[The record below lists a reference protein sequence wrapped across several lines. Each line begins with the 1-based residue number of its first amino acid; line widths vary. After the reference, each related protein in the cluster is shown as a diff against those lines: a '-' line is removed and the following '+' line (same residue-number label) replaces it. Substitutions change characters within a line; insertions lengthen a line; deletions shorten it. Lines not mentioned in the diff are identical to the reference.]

1 MSTLIERMI
10 LRARAPLSSLEP
22 IAPVRFALRQQID
35 ETPFTEVA
43 AEPAEAPDHSL
54 PPPPRAIG
62 QNALPG
68 ERPPSPGLVP
78 PETTLPGPITPADVQ
93 RPRARRDRR
102 DQVDRSESVLVPAA
116 PGAASEGPAVH
127 ATAAEVRTEP
137 IGPVQPI
144 PVTARLR
151 PADLPGHAEGGVQAP
166 AADTAA
172 DEPAHGPD
180 ITVTIGH
187 IEVRAASP
195 APARPARVPFRPQVS
210 LNDFLGNG
218 QESRR

>member
-22 IAPVRFALRQQID
+22 IAPVRFAPRQQID
-35 ETPFTEVA
+35 ETPFTEMT
-43 AEPAEAPDHSL
+43 AERAEAPDRSL
-54 PPPPRAIG
+54 PPPPRTIG
-62 QNALPG
+62 QNAHPG
-68 ERPPSPGLVP
+68 ERPHSPSLVP
-78 PETTLPGPITPADVQ
+78 PEKTLPGPITSADVQ
-93 RPRARRDRR
+93 RPLAGRDRR
-102 DQVDRSESVLVPAA
+102 DQVDRSASVLDQ
-116 PGAASEGPAVH
+116 GPEVH

-151 PADLPGHAEGGVQAP
+151 PADLPGHAEVAAQAP
-166 AADTAA
+166 AADTTA

-195 APARPARVPFRPQVS
+195 APARPARAPFRPQVS
-210 LNDFLGNG
+210 LTDFLGNR